1 MKKRTRIYLIAIL
14 ISLFIALGLL
24 IATLVSLLRSN
35 DVKQTRWVLHSYGN
49 NIALYNN
56 EQIVEVYG
64 SVSLDTLPQRD
75 VNKLNEGIFFNTRE
89 EALSAVEDYDG

>member
-1 MKKRTRIYLIAIL
+1 MKKTKIYLIAIL
-14 ISLFIALGLL
+14 ISLLIALGLL
-24 IATLVSLLRSN
+24 IATLVSLL
-35 DVKQTRWVLHSYGN
+35 KATETKETKWVLHSYGN

-89 EALSAVEDYDG
+89 EALSAIEDYDG